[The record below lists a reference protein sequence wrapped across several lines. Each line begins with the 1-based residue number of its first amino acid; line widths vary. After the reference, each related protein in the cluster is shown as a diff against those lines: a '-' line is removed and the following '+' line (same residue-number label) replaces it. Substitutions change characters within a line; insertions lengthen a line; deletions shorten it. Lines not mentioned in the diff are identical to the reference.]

1 MTKPLRFTQA
11 SVKRAVDGARKAGL
25 RVGCVAVKPD
35 GTILVHDSGD
45 SAPPSLDTANAPR
58 SKWEDAE
65 A

>member
-25 RVGCVAVKPD
+25 RVGAVAVKPD
-35 GTILVHDSGD
+35 GTILVHDTGES
-45 SAPPSLDTANAPR
+45 PPPPVDTGHAPR

>member
-1 MTKPLRFTQA
+1 MTRPLGFTQA
-11 SVKRAVDGARKAGL
+11 SVRRAVHGARKAGL

-35 GTILVHDSGD
+35 GTILVHDTGE
-45 SAPPSLDTANAPR
+45 SAPPPLDTKDTPR

>member
-1 MTKPLRFTQA
+1 MTKPLGFTQA

-35 GTILVHDSGD
+35 GTIQVHDTGE
-45 SAPPSLDTANAPR
+45 SAPPPLDSSAAPR